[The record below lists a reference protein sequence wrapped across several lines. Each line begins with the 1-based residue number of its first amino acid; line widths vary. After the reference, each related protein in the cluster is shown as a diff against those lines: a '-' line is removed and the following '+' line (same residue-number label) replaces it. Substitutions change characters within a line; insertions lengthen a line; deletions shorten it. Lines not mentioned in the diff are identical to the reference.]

1 MKLGCLSKYTKIN
14 LKWNKDL
21 NIRPETINY
30 IEENIGTKLMNLG
43 LREDTHFHEGGSVLS
58 TLPILPWGTIS
69 SKFTGGWNAQYFY
82 EQFYVHFNYLS

>member
-30 IEENIGTKLMNLG
+30 MKENIDTKLADLG
-43 LREDTHFHEGGSVLS
+43 LTENFMIWPKH
-58 TLPILPWGTIS
+58 
-69 SKFTGGWNAQYFY
+69 
-82 EQFYVHFNYLS
+82 